1 MIADARAIGEI
12 PVSKYVSLE
21 ALARVG
27 FEFTIFLDCLIA
39 AALPLMS
46 ALWLFNRKAY

>member
-12 PVSKYVSLE
+12 PVSEYVSLE

-27 FEFTIFLDCLIA
+27 FEFTIFLVCLIA
-39 AALPLMS
+39 AALPLL
-46 ALWLFNRKAY
+46 ATLWLFNRKAY

>member
-1 MIADARAIGEI
+1 MIADARAIGEL

-27 FEFTIFLDCLIA
+27 FKITIFLVCLIS
-39 AALPLMS
+39 AALPLLA
-46 ALWLFNRKAY
+46 ALWLFNRRAY